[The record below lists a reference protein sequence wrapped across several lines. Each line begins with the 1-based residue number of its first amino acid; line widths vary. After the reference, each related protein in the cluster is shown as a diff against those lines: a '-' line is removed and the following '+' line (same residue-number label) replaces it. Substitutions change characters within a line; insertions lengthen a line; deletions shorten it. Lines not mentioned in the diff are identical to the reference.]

1 MSVLINESDTL
12 KANAALAVNSQ
23 AFDAV
28 LVDAAKR
35 RDPEAFRELV
45 TSYGPRI
52 FRLAQ
57 RITRNREDAEEVSQ
71 DSFTRAF
78 LHMDTFRG
86 DSRLYTWLARIA
98 INQSLMKL
106 RTRRMRELQ
115 FDSPS
120 NTGDRPLSAEIADG
134 TPTPEQRYSREE
146 LRQILASAM
155 SKLPMTFREVLRL
168 RGVEEHSTRETARML
183 GLSITAVKSREH
195 RGRLKLRQALTKY
208 PASEPARVTQ
218 PIQSQDGRYAGA
230 P

>member
-1 MSVLINESDTL
+1 MSVLINDVRRL
-12 KANAALAVNSQ
+12 NANEAVAADSQEPEAALVN
-23 AFDAV
+23 
-28 LVDAAKR
+28 AAKR
-35 RDPEAFRELV
+35 RDPEAFKELV
-45 TSYGPRI
+45 TRYGPRI
-52 FRLAQ
+52 FRLAE

-78 LHMDTFRG
+78 LHMETFRG

-106 RTRRMRELQ
+106 RRRRMREVH
-115 FDSPS
+115 FDGSGA
-120 NTGDRPLSAEIADG
+120 TEGGAFTAEIADG

-155 SKLPMTFREVLRL
+155 SKLPTTFREVMRL

-208 PASEPARVTQ
+208 FQRSEPTGYSTAF
-218 PIQSQDGRYAGA
+218 GLGGGL
-230 P
+230 